1 MSKNLLGLQLDSK
14 NKMKKFAMEETAMSE
29 RLNQIIDYRT
39 GGQKAEFCRLM
50 GWKPPYLSKLL
61 KGADFGIRPV
71 LRVLE
76 VMPEI
81 DARWFL
87 LGTGEMLGE
96 GKRAQVLRD
105 ILDGMLSVL
114 DIERYMPVMSAEEL
128 RRFEGCVIKGRKP
141 DFSPETVAGWSRRL
155 DEREAIME
163 ARISAATGGDKA
175 KGRK

>member
-1 MSKNLLGLQLDSK
+1 MEKIV
-14 NKMKKFAMEETAMSE
+14 MEETTMSG
-29 RLNQIIDYRT
+29 RLNQIIGYRT

-76 VMPEI
+76 VVPEI

-96 GKRAQVLRD
+96 GKRAQVRRD
-105 ILDGMLSVL
+105 ILDGVLSVL

-128 RRFEGCVIKGRKP
+128 RRFEACVTKGEKP
-141 DFSPETVAGWSRRL
+141 DFSPETVAGWGRRL
-155 DEREAIME
+155 AEREASVK
-163 ARISAATGGDKA
+163 ARIAAATGKA
-175 KGRK
+175 EGRE